1 MSTINTGGPCAAT
14 YPPLEFYFISVDLDD
29 GRPCPPVYEAGYCW
43 QIVTRDGR
51 KTVWRRHAV
60 PVRP

>member
-1 MSTINTGGPCAAT
+1 MITDIPSSAGAAIP
-14 YPPLEFYFISVDLDD
+14 PPLEFYFISVDLDD